1 MSWPPEVIVVAVD
14 GSEQSQRAADL
25 AATLALAHR
34 SRLVLLTVVRPP
46 EGWWG
51 VTGQPPSPEAL
62 SEALVEG
69 QQEVLRQTESRTNL
83 QDVEYATTEE
93 LGDPTSVIL
102 AACDRESADLL
113 VVGRR
118 GAGLVERMVMG
129 SVADRL
135 AHHSPVPIL
144 IVP

>member
-1 MSWPPEVIVVAVD
+1 MIVVAVD
-14 GSEQSQRAADL
+14 GSEQSQRATDL
-25 AATLALAHR
+25 AATLARAHG

-69 QQEVLRQTESRTNL
+69 QQEVLRQAESRTNL

>member
-1 MSWPPEVIVVAVD
+1 MSWPPQVIVVAVD
-14 GSEQSQRAADL
+14 GSDQSQRAADL
-25 AATLALAHR
+25 AASLARAHT
-34 SRLVLLTVVRPP
+34 SRLVMITVVRPP

-69 QQEVLRQTESRTNL
+69 QQEILRQAENRTDL
-83 QDVEYATTEE
+83 AGIEYRTAEE

>member
-1 MSWPPEVIVVAVD
+1 
-14 GSEQSQRAADL
+14 L
-25 AATLALAHR
+25 ARVHG

-51 VTGQPPSPEAL
+51 VTGQPPTPEAL

-69 QQEVLRQTESRTNL
+69 QQEILRQAEGGTDLEGI
-83 QDVEYATTEE
+83 EYTTAEE

-135 AHHSPVPIL
+135 AHHSSVPIL

>member
-1 MSWPPEVIVVAVD
+1 MSWPPQVIVVAID

-25 AATLALAHR
+25 GAALARAHT
-34 SRLVLLTVVRPP
+34 SRLVLITVVRPP

-51 VTGQPPSPEAL
+51 ITGQPPSPEAL

-69 QQEVLRQTESRTNL
+69 QQEILRQTETRTDL
-83 QDVEYATTEE
+83 TGIDFSTTEE

>member
-1 MSWPPEVIVVAVD
+1 MSWPPKVIVVAVD
-14 GSEQSQRAADL
+14 GSDQSQRAADL
-25 AATLALAHR
+25 GAALARAHQ

-69 QQEVLRQTESRTNL
+69 QQEILRQAESRTDL
-83 QDVEYATTEE
+83 KEVEYTTAEE
-93 LGDPTSVIL
+93 LGDPTSLLL
-102 AACDRESADLL
+102 AACDREAADLL

>member
-1 MSWPPEVIVVAVD
+1 VIVVAVD
-14 GSEQSQRAADL
+14 GSEQSQRATDL
-25 AATLALAHR
+25 AATLARAHG

-69 QQEVLRQTESRTNL
+69 QQEVLRQAEGRTNL
-83 QDVEYATTEE
+83 QNVEYATTEE

>member
-1 MSWPPEVIVVAVD
+1 MIVVAVD
-14 GSEQSQRAADL
+14 GSDQSQRATDL
-25 AATLALAHR
+25 AATLARAHG

-69 QQEVLRQTESRTNL
+69 QQEVLRQAESRTNL

>member
-1 MSWPPEVIVVAVD
+1 MNWPPQVIVVAVD
-14 GSEQSQRAADL
+14 GSDQSQRAADL
-25 AATLALAHR
+25 AASLARAHT
-34 SRLVLLTVVRPP
+34 SRLVMITVVRPP

-69 QQEVLRQTESRTNL
+69 QQEILRQAENRTDL
-83 QDVEYATTEE
+83 AGIEYRTAEE

>member
-14 GSEQSQRAADL
+14 GSDQSQRAADL
-25 AATLALAHR
+25 AATLASIHQ

-69 QQEVLRQTESRTNL
+69 QQEILRQTESRTDL
-83 QDVEYATTEE
+83 TKVDHSTVEE

-102 AACDRESADLL
+102 AACERESADLL

>member
-1 MSWPPEVIVVAVD
+1 MSWPPEVIIVAVD
-14 GSEQSQRAADL
+14 GSEQSQRATDL
-25 AATLALAHR
+25 AATLARAHG

-69 QQEVLRQTESRTNL
+69 QQEVLRQAESRTNL

>member
-1 MSWPPEVIVVAVD
+1 MSWPPQVIVVAID
-14 GSEQSQRAADL
+14 GSDQSQRAADL
-25 AATLALAHR
+25 AAALARAHT
-34 SRLVLLTVVRPP
+34 SRLVMITVVRPP

-69 QQEVLRQTESRTNL
+69 QQEILRQAENRTNL
-83 QDVEYATTEE
+83 AGIEYGTAEE

-102 AACDRESADLL
+102 AACERESADLL

-118 GAGLVERMVMG
+118 GAGLVERVVMG

>member
-1 MSWPPEVIVVAVD
+1 MIIVAVD
-14 GSEQSQRAADL
+14 GSEQSQRATDL
-25 AATLALAHR
+25 AATLARAHG

-69 QQEVLRQTESRTNL
+69 QQEVLRQAESRTNL

>member
-1 MSWPPEVIVVAVD
+1 MSWPPSVIVVAVD
-14 GSEQSQRAADL
+14 GSDQSQRAADL
-25 AATLALAHR
+25 GAAFARANR
-34 SRLVLLTVVRPP
+34 SRLILLTVVRPP

-69 QQEVLRQTESRTNL
+69 QQEILRQVESRTDL
-83 QDVEYATTEE
+83 DEVDYTATEE
-93 LGDPTSVIL
+93 LGDPTSAIL
-102 AACDRESADLL
+102 AACERETADLL
-113 VVGRR
+113 IVGRR

-135 AHHSPVPIL
+135 AHHSPIPIV

>member
-25 AATLALAHR
+25 AATLARAHR

-69 QQEVLRQTESRTNL
+69 QQEVLRQAESRTNL

-135 AHHSPVPIL
+135 AHHSSVPIL

>member
-1 MSWPPEVIVVAVD
+1 VIVVAVD
-14 GSEQSQRAADL
+14 GSEQSQRATDL
-25 AATLALAHR
+25 AATLARAHG

-69 QQEVLRQTESRTNL
+69 QQEVLRQAESRTNL

>member
-1 MSWPPEVIVVAVD
+1 MIVVAVD
-14 GSEQSQRAADL
+14 GSEQSQRATDL
-25 AATLALAHR
+25 AATLARAHG

-69 QQEVLRQTESRTNL
+69 QQEVLRQAEGRTNL
-83 QDVEYATTEE
+83 QNVEYATTEE